1 MGLKHVLKKFG
12 IFILFVWAALSLTFI
27 LVHLMPGDPAYV
39 LATVYMQ
46 QWNIKFEEA
55 YKMAQESLAW
65 DPTKPIWI
73 RYVEYF
79 ANLLKGNLGE
89 SIVYRESINKIV
101 AKSIPWTIFIGSIS
115 LFLAYMIG
123 IYLGSYAAWRRGKA
137 SDTLI
142 FSLGIVL
149 SSFPSFVMAVFILI
163 FLGVKFKLIP
173 LGGAYSE
180 WIDPGFTPEF
190 IGSVLYHAIGPV
202 IALSAENIAIY
213 ILGMRN
219 SAVSVIQEDF
229 VNFAVMRGLKNKTIS
244 RKYVRKPAILPLITN
259 LAASVG
265 FLFGGATLA
274 ETIFRYPGIGYQFGI
289 ALGMRDYPLIVGLF
303 TVQILAVLI
312 AMFFI
317 ELIYPLVD
325 PRARER

>member
-1 MGLKHVLKKFG
+1 
-12 IFILFVWAALSLTFI
+12 
-27 LVHLMPGDPAYV
+27 
-39 LATVYMQ
+39 
-46 QWNIKFEEA
+46 
-55 YKMAQESLAW
+55 
-65 DPTKPIWI
+65 
-73 RYVEYF
+73 
-79 ANLLKGNLGE
+79 
-89 SIVYRESINKIV
+89 
-101 AKSIPWTIFIGSIS
+101 
-115 LFLAYMIG
+115 
-123 IYLGSYAAWRRGKA
+123 
-137 SDTLI
+137 
-142 FSLGIVL
+142 
-149 SSFPSFVMAVFILI
+149 MAVFILI

-274 ETIFRYPGIGYQFGI
+274 ETIFRYPGIGYQFGT